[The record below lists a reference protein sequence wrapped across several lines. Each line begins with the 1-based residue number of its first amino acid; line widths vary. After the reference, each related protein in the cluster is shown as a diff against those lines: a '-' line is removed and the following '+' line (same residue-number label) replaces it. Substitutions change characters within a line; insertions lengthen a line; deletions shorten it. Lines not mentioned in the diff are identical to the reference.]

1 MIKLID
7 ILREGMA
14 SDKHPTNS
22 NEENFKKLLNR
33 LSDGEKKHY
42 ELLWNE
48 ASDNNEKYKILF
60 RIRDYIKNKK

>member
-33 LSDGEKKHY
+33 LSDGEKNIMNY
-42 ELLWNE
+42 YGINLLIIMKN
-48 ASDNNEKYKILF
+48 
-60 RIRDYIKNKK
+60 IKFFLE